1 MGFLDFLALMRDL
14 IATGIIVF
22 GPVPLGLVLVR
33 LAGAGERDL
42 GTVHNWIIVL
52 TAWSVIQ
59 VSLILVLGSTRTYD
73 RADILAAEIALAL
86 TGGALLR
93 RFASNLSLISSFVPR
108 GSLSK
113 WELLVVGS
121 TTTAGL
127 IVAGRTLLRPIIDFD
142 SLWHHLPN
150 MAIWYQ
156 TGSFEMMSPTGDIV
170 FDQVLRFPY
179 DWEALCSLFLFPMG
193 EDFLVAL
200 PKLLAWVLW
209 GLAIY
214 ATSVR
219 IGATRVHSL
228 CAASLALTIPFVIFD
243 VNTLRIDIAFA
254 AFVALAVYFMF
265 CYASSRSLID
275 LALVVLSMAMVCG
288 IKTSGLVY
296 VPVLTLWF
304 LVLVLADKRGVGV
317 SEARASR
324 RGDVVVFAVA
334 VVLSILVGGFWYFRN
349 LFELGNPLGYV
360 AVSVADIPIFSGPLS
375 AQWLR
380 QTTLTFRILSASDWL
395 TMTAQALARLQ
406 LPFALLCLQALFLPL
421 ALARPHTVR
430 RSHVVCLLVLFAAA
444 VWLYCNTPYSG
455 GLSSQPLFFAGVNF
469 RYAFPAIGLLAV
481 LAAIAGT
488 ELRTRPS
495 MAAIAVVFASL
506 TGILGAMLSDVVRVS
521 AFMGTL
527 DVWASAL
534 VDKIRSDPGDVVQ
547 SLLVLARRDLLD
559 VVAGMTIYLAV
570 LVLFVIC
577 IWRPRGVI
585 MRFGRHLGQTPGV
598 ALALIALLI
607 LAPAARYQRD
617 KNRHEVYSGI
627 YDYLE
632 ESTRPGEKIAYI
644 LGFRSYL
651 FYGKDINRKVVHEHE
666 PPTMT
671 DSAAWIEKLRKDGV
685 TMLAVGPLD
694 WQSMPERR
702 WIAPG
707 GTFTRVFGD
716 DITKNPVLYRLEPG
730 ISDSAAPPR
739 SRQGTMRAAR

>member
-14 IATGIIVF
+14 IATGIIVL
-22 GPVPLGLVLVR
+22 GPVPLGLVLAR

-142 SLWHHLPN
+142 SLWYHLPN

-170 FDQVLRFPY
+170 FDQVLRYPY

-228 CAASLALTIPFVIFD
+228 CAASLALTMPFVIFD

-375 AQWLR
+375 AQELR
-380 QTTLTFRILSASDWL
+380 QTTLTHVFRILSASDWL
-395 TMTAQALARLQ
+395 TITAQALARLQ
-406 LPFALLCLQALFLPL
+406 LPFALLCLQALFLPR

-455 GLSSQPLFFAGVNF
+455 GGSAVNRFSLPDKDFDMPFRRSACSQ
-469 RYAFPAIGLLAV
+469 
-481 LAAIAGT
+481 
-488 ELRTRPS
+488 S
-495 MAAIAVVFASL
+495 
-506 TGILGAMLSDVVRVS
+506 
-521 AFMGTL
+521 
-527 DVWASAL
+527 
-534 VDKIRSDPGDVVQ
+534 
-547 SLLVLARRDLLD
+547 
-559 VVAGMTIYLAV
+559 
-570 LVLFVIC
+570 
-577 IWRPRGVI
+577 
-585 MRFGRHLGQTPGV
+585 
-598 ALALIALLI
+598 
-607 LAPAARYQRD
+607 
-617 KNRHEVYSGI
+617 
-627 YDYLE
+627 
-632 ESTRPGEKIAYI
+632 
-644 LGFRSYL
+644 
-651 FYGKDINRKVVHEHE
+651 
-666 PPTMT
+666 
-671 DSAAWIEKLRKDGV
+671 
-685 TMLAVGPLD
+685 
-694 WQSMPERR
+694 
-702 WIAPG
+702 
-707 GTFTRVFGD
+707 
-716 DITKNPVLYRLEPG
+716 
-730 ISDSAAPPR
+730 
-739 SRQGTMRAAR
+739 SRQ

>member
-1 MGFLDFLALMRDL
+1 MGFLDLLALMRDL

-22 GPVPLGLVLVR
+22 GPVPLGLVLAR
-33 LAGAGERDL
+33 LAGAGGRDL

-59 VSLILVLGSTRTYD
+59 VSLVLVLGSTRTYD

-156 TGSFEMMSPTGDIV
+156 TGSFGMMSPTGDIV
-170 FDQVLRFPY
+170 FDQVLRFPF

-214 ATSVR
+214 ATSAR

-228 CAASLALTIPFVIFD
+228 CAASLALTIPFVISD
-243 VNTLRIDIAFA
+243 VNTLHIDIAFA

-288 IKTSGLVY
+288 IKMSGLVY

-334 VVLSILVGGFWYFRN
+334 IVLSILVGGFWYFRN

-360 AVSVADIPIFSGPLS
+360 AVSVADTPIFSGPLS

-380 QTTLTFRILSASDWL
+380 QTTLTSRILSASDWL
-395 TMTAQALARLQ
+395 TITVQALARLQ
-406 LPFALLCLQALFLPL
+406 LPFALLCLQALFLPR

-444 VWLYCNTPYSG
+444 VWLYCNSPYSG
-455 GLSSQPLFFAGVNF
+455 GLSFQPLFFAGANF

-506 TGILGAMLSDVVRVS
+506 TGILAAMLSDVVRVS

-534 VDKIRSDPGDVVQ
+534 VDKIRSDPSDVVQ
-547 SLLVLARRDLLD
+547 TLLVLARRDLLD

-607 LAPAARYQRD
+607 LTPAARYQRD
-617 KNRHEVYSGI
+617 RNRHEVYSGI

-651 FYGKDINRKVVHEHE
+651 FYGKDISRKVVYQ

-694 WQSMPERR
+694 WLSMPERR

-707 GTFTRVFGD
+707 GAFTRVFGD

-730 ISDSAAPPR
+730 ISDSAAPQR
-739 SRQGTMRAAR
+739 SPQGTMRAAR

>member
-1 MGFLDFLALMRDL
+1 
-14 IATGIIVF
+14 
-22 GPVPLGLVLVR
+22 
-33 LAGAGERDL
+33 
-42 GTVHNWIIVL
+42 
-52 TAWSVIQ
+52 
-59 VSLILVLGSTRTYD
+59 
-73 RADILAAEIALAL
+73 
-86 TGGALLR
+86 
-93 RFASNLSLISSFVPR
+93 
-108 GSLSK
+108 LSK

-121 TTTAGL
+121 TTTAAL

-170 FDQVLRFPY
+170 FDEILRFPY

-265 CYASSRSLID
+265 CYAFSRSLID

-288 IKTSGLVY
+288 IKMSGLVY

-304 LVLVLADKRGVGV
+304 LVLVLADKRGVGA
-317 SEARASR
+317 SEARAST

-395 TMTAQALARLQ
+395 TITAQVLARLQ
-406 LPFALLCLQALFLPL
+406 LPFALLCLQALFLPR

-455 GLSSQPLFFAGVNF
+455 GLSVQPLFFAGVNF

-495 MAAIAVVFASL
+495 MTAIAVVFASL
-506 TGILGAMLSDVVRVS
+506 TGILGAMLSDVVRVN

-607 LAPAARYQRD
+607 LASAARHQRD

-651 FYGKDINRKVVHEHE
+651 FYGKDISRKVVHQ

-694 WQSMPERR
+694 WLSMPERR

-707 GTFTRVFGD
+707 GAFTRVFGD

-730 ISDSAAPPR
+730 ISDSTPPQR